1 MHIQKVRSVF
11 ILGIAT
17 FVTQSATSASI
28 EDSVKKDEQ
37 RLIGIF
43 EQLHQNPELAYM
55 EFETSALVAREFG
68 EHGFVVH
75 TEIAKTGVVGIMEN
89 GPGPVVMF
97 RSDMDALPLKEETE
111 LSYKSTAVKR
121 DADGQEL
128 PAMHAC
134 GHDAHTT
141 WLIGMAKQL
150 SERKNEWS
158 GTLVLLAQPAEE
170 PMTGAVAM
178 VDDGL
183 YDVVP
188 VPDIIISAHSAAVLP
203 AGSIAVKGG
212 RRMAGSDQIDV
223 TIPGVGGHGSTPH
236 AAKDPVVMGAM
247 AVLAYQAIV
256 ARAIDQYHP
265 AVLTVGAFQSGDTNN
280 IIPDSA
286 ILKLNLRWYNET
298 ERQQMIDGIKSVT
311 DNIARMYNMPDD
323 RMPVYDMKSY
333 ATAVI
338 NSNPEDIN
346 TAKAALQDALGKD
359 RVVEGLP
366 PVMGSEDFQMLAIP
380 NSDTRILYME
390 VGSGKPDVFTNYVE
404 KGILPVLNH
413 NPRYKLE
420 KPAIAA
426 ATIGLTATVMAFLP
440 KSPVSAQ

>member
-1 MHIQKVRSVF
+1 MGKHTMRIKNSISITLLSAAVSLSQPVMAAGIQQSV
-11 ILGIAT
+11 
-17 FVTQSATSASI
+17 QQ
-28 EDSVKKDEQ
+28 DEQ
-37 RLIGIF
+37 RLLKIF
-43 EQLHQNPELAYM
+43 EKLHQNPELAYM
-55 EFETSALVAREFG
+55 EFETSALVAKEFE

-75 TEIAKTGVVGIMEN
+75 TGIAKTGVVGIMEN

-97 RSDMDALPLKEETE
+97 RSDMDALPLKEETD
-111 LSYKSTAVKR
+111 LSYKSTAIKK
-121 DADGQEL
+121 DSSGQEL

-150 SERKNEWS
+150 ADRKDEWS
-158 GTLVLLAQPAEE
+158 GTLVLVAQPAEE

-183 YDVVP
+183 YEMAP
-188 VPDIIISAHSAAVLP
+188 RPGIIISAHSAAVLP
-203 AGSIAVKGG
+203 AGSIAVESG

-223 TIPGVGGHGSTPH
+223 LIPGVGGHGSTPH

-247 AVLAYQAIV
+247 AVMAYQAIV
-256 ARAIDQYHP
+256 ARVIDQYHP
-265 AVLTVGAFQSGDTNN
+265 AVLTVGAFQAGDTNN

-298 ERQQMIDGIKSVT
+298 ERQQMIKGIKSVT
-311 DNIARMYNMPDD
+311 DNIARMYDMPED

-333 ATAVI
+333 ASTVI
-338 NSNPEDIN
+338 NANDEDVK
-346 TAKAALQDALGKD
+346 TAEAAMQKALGKD
-359 RVVEGLP
+359 KVVEGMP
-366 PVMGSEDFQMLAIP
+366 PVMGSEDFQMLAQP
-380 NSDTRILYME
+380 FPDTRILYIE
-390 VGSGKPDVFTNYVE
+390 VGSGKADVFTNYMD

-413 NPRYKLE
+413 NPRYELE

-426 ATIGLTATVMAFLP
+426 GTIGLTAVVMAFLQ
-440 KSPVSAQ
+440 K